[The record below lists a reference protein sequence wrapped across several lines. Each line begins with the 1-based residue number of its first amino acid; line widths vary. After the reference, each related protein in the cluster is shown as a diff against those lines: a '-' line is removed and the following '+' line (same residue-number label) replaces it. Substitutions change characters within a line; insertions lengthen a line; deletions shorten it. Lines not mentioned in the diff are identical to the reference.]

1 LLIKFGI
8 SLPKLPQS
16 SKYHV
21 IVNEVKRLPEYLAL
35 DNGVR
40 HHVAG
45 GIVDSY
51 LDIARTVLRARRR
64 PMGARSILAAAY
76 KAEILPAHLYGK
88 TQQKTLQARLSE
100 DILRDREASAFYR
113 TEPGQFALKE
123 FLNDPDF
130 PAKWKAEFPARRRTR
145 DLKRPDSLAIRTTM
159 AASLENTT
167 ISMSEFSERLEG
179 SNALTV
185 MHPKEMAER
194 GFSAIWTFSVVR
206 RDDQILAYRIGR
218 YRDDRD
224 SFANRRSIGF
234 LGALAADDV
243 SLFSND
249 NLGVNECAVAVLTQD
264 LDLSVATFE
273 HPEEQVPK
281 IECVTAIADR
291 QGHPDLVI
299 VVLWDSPEWFEPT
312 TRRLSLNDPC
322 WLRPSTPLN
331 DMDDFEPWSAR
342 ILRWLAAKDRPEFV
356 HG

>member
-1 LLIKFGI
+1 M
-8 SLPKLPQS
+8 
-16 SKYHV
+16 
-21 IVNEVKRLPEYLAL
+21 
-35 DNGVR
+35 
-40 HHVAG
+40 
-45 GIVDSY
+45 DSY

-100 DILRDREASAFYR
+100 DILHDREASIFYR
-113 TEPGQFALKE
+113 TEPGHFALKE

-130 PAKWKAEFPARRRTR
+130 PAKWKAQFPARRRTR

-159 AASLENTT
+159 AASLENTA

-179 SNALTV
+179 SDALTV
-185 MHPKEMAER
+185 MHPKEMEKH
-194 GFSAIWTFSVVR
+194 GYSAIWTFSVVR
-206 RDDQILAYRIGR
+206 RDDQVLAYRIGR

-224 SFANRRSIGF
+224 TFANRRSIGF

-243 SLFSND
+243 SLFSTD
-249 NLGVNECAVAVLTQD
+249 SLGVRDCAIAVLTQD

-273 HPEEQVPK
+273 HPAEQIPK
-281 IECVTAIADR
+281 IECVTALADR
-291 QGHPDLVI
+291 QGHLDLVI
-299 VVLWDSPEWFEPT
+299 VLLWNSPEWFEPT
-312 TRRLSLNDPC
+312 TKRLSLNDPG
-322 WLRPSTPLN
+322 WLRPSTPPN

-342 ILRWLAAKDRPEFV
+342 ILKWLAAKDRAEFV